1 MSKVLGQLGRSPE
14 RGLTPPLCSL
24 TGTCVHSDL
33 HHLPLGSSLL
43 PPVPRE
49 PLLFSYPFQGQ
60 NSRHLLRPMS
70 GLLRGLASASLHA
83 NGPHCCLAWSSS
95 SSGLPC
101 SRGQVP
107 GIRSKEAVKAAMINR
122 FPITARLKV
131 ATVAPRPRVG
141 SCTASQALRDPISA
155 STASSWKWV
164 PSTAQIWNSW
174 WLWPAGQIDWLGKDP
189 A

>member
-1 MSKVLGQLGRSPE
+1 
-14 RGLTPPLCSL
+14 
-24 TGTCVHSDL
+24 
-33 HHLPLGSSLL
+33 
-43 PPVPRE
+43 
-49 PLLFSYPFQGQ
+49 
-60 NSRHLLRPMS
+60 MS
-70 GLLRGLASASLHA
+70 GRALPRQWDLASPSLHA
-83 NGPHCCLAWSSS
+83 NGPYCCLAWSPS

-101 SRGQVP
+101 SRGQGP

-155 STASSWKWV
+155 STASSWKCV

-174 WLWPAGQIDWLGKDP
+174 WLWPEGQIDWLGKDP
-189 A
+189 AWTDSLVIQGSHLSCGPKEKTWLLEVLEE